1 MGNSIIYLYKEVF
14 HNVLKYK
21 SIGELIDKIGLLYAN
36 SSKWELNMSSVEAA
50 PLPEYPKGAFLIDL
64 SVMPGINEARREY
77 TNIHIIWLP
86 FMWLRMQDKQR
97 KDKPRHAKIPIFH
110 NLFFSLS
117 SSTNLNF
124 LEKWGFFSIN
134 I

>member
-1 MGNSIIYLYKEVF
+1 MRNNIIYLYKEVF

-36 SSKWELNMSSVEAA
+36 GSKWELNMSSVDVEAA

-77 TNIHIIWLP
+77 T
-86 FMWLRMQDKQR
+86 
-97 KDKPRHAKIPIFH
+97 H
-110 NLFFSLS
+110 NLASIYLA
-117 SSTNLNF
+117 LNARQA
-124 LEKWGFFSIN
+124 KKKQGPAK
-134 I
+134 